1 MEKRKMLRA
10 TLSIAICIAA
20 FSSMTASAFAD
31 SKVDNL
37 QKFTAITVQNAS
49 INHERYYQLTPF
61 GDADQYN
68 YLSVQGMVGT
78 MGYSTDTM
86 RLNPAINIYNN
97 MPYNDINIVH
107 GHGAP
112 GWVRCDLTESAG
124 NGAWTALYAYPNS
137 TSNSKDGFM
146 YQYASNSLSRTKLL
160 IFIACNSATL
170 QSGYSLASIGYAR
183 GAKCSIGFNNSVAG
197 GGEWLRFMI
206 SHLET
211 GNTIQNSMDQADSDY
226 SRYYGSYGSD
236 NPVGHH
242 LKYGNSN
249 QTLKL

>member
-1 MEKRKMLRA
+1 VLCRILGIIVCA
-10 TLSIAICIAA
+10 SVGLGAI
-20 FSSMTASAFAD
+20 TPAFAD
-31 SKVDNL
+31 TKTVRVHNL
-37 QKFTAITVQNAS
+37 SQITVQNS
-49 INHERYYQLTPF
+49 STNHERYYQLTPF

-112 GWVRCDLTESAG
+112 GWVRCDLTEAADG
-124 NGAWTALYAYPNS
+124 GPWTALYAYPNS

-146 YQYASNSLSRTKLL
+146 YRYASNSLSRTKLL
-160 IFIACNSATL
+160 IFIACNSATP

-183 GAKCSIGFNNSVAG
+183 GAKCSIGFDNSVAG

-206 SHLET
+206 SHLEI
-211 GNTIQNSMDQADSDY
+211 GNTIQSSMDQADSDF
-226 SRYYGSYGSD
+226 RLYYGSYGSD
-236 NPVGHH
+236 NPIGHH
-242 LKYGNSN
+242 LKYGNSS
-249 QTLKL
+249 QVLKL